1 MVQRM
6 KYQLVAS
13 SRSRATEIY
22 RGEDG
27 SLVQVEHYRS
37 GVTDAWPVESIPES
51 LTVRYS
57 DGEVWETDP
66 IMESVTFPAQA

>member
-51 LTVRYS
+51 LTVRYPVPDYLMIS
-57 DGEVWETDP
+57 LPTQV
-66 IMESVTFPAQA
+66 